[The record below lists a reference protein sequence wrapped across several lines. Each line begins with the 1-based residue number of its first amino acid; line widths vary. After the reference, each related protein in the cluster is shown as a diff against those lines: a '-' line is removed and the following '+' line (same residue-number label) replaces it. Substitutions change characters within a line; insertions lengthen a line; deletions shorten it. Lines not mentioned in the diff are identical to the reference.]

1 MKCAEIARIYSER
14 DRSQPSAVAS
24 AVTGTIEEPRAVTT
38 AHAKARSVY
47 VALPMFVKICG
58 ITNQVD
64 AELAIA
70 AGADALGFNFWPRS
84 RRYLEPERAAAW
96 IRELPVTVVRVG
108 VVVNPTSAYALT
120 IAGLGGIDLLQLH
133 GTESP
138 EFCLDLLDAGISLWK
153 AVPMNLPQTA
163 VRDYHVNRLLLDTA
177 AEGKFGG
184 TGTPFPW
191 SWARDLINANP
202 TLELIL
208 AGGLTP
214 DNVQEAVTQCRPF
227 GVDVASGVEGP
238 SGRKD
243 IYRVRDFIRAARSV

>member
-1 MKCAEIARIYSER
+1 VVQRA
-14 DRSQPSAVAS
+14 
-24 AVTGTIEEPRAVTT
+24 AVTSGIRRTDALTTTPLPRV
-38 AHAKARSVY
+38 VY
-47 VALPMFVKICG
+47 NAALLMFVKICG

-84 RRYLEPERAAAW
+84 RRYVEPEKAANW
-96 IRELPVTVVRVG
+96 IRELPDGAVRVG
-108 VVVNPTSAYALT
+108 VVVNPTNLYALT
-120 IAGLGGIDLLQLH
+120 IAGIDGIDLLQLH

-138 EFCLDLLDAGISLWK
+138 EFCLNLLETGISLWK
-153 AVPMNLPQTA
+153 AIPMSFPTTSVP
-163 VRDYHVNRLLLDTA
+163 DYHINRLLLDTA
-177 AEGKFGG
+177 AGGKFGG

-202 TLELIL
+202 GLELIL

-214 DNVQEAVTQCRPF
+214 ENVEQAVTQCRPY
-227 GVDVASGVEGP
+227 GVDVATGVEGP

-243 IYRVRDFIRAARSV
+243 IYRVRDFITAARSV